1 MNNGDICYSDNGQEL
16 EYVSLTSGGH
26 IVLPVYEREDVE
38 DSSYTGEPFV
48 IRNVYSKPPVE
59 KKLKEIAELDAK
71 LAAKRKELSTVSEAI
86 HTFAREEKARL
97 QRIKQHD
104 GLELLDL
111 WLQDKITHFVIA
123 HKYGH
128 ISVETKEKA
137 LKKGDEYDRDI
148 KLLSLYGSSKGDLK
162 FGINRYSDGSGNY
175 EYAYPFISESEALA
189 YAQHLIQAQIVKAIE
204 DIKINVR
211 DYDALIKNAEE
222 LKVHVPE
229 ELTANRER
237 IIRSRSEAR
246 IKILEDELI
255 KLKGC

>member
-1 MNNGDICYSDNGQEL
+1 MKNGDICYSDNGQEL
-16 EYVSLTSGGH
+16 EYVSHTSGGH
-26 IVLPVYEREDVE
+26 IVLPVYEREDTE
-38 DSSYTGEPFV
+38 DPSYTGEPFV

-71 LAAKRKELSTVSEAI
+71 LSDKRKELSTISEAI

-111 WLQDKITHFVIA
+111 WLQDKITHFVMTPE
-123 HKYGH
+123 YEQ
-128 ISVETKEKA
+128 ISVTTKENA
-137 LKKGDEYDRDI
+137 LKKDDKYDRDI

-162 FGINRYSDGSGNY
+162 FGINRYSDGSGSY
-175 EYAYPFISESEALA
+175 EYLYPFTNEADALI
-189 YAQHLIQAQIVKAIE
+189 YAQQLIQDRLSKAFE

-211 DYDALIKNAEE
+211 DYDALIKNAEA
-222 LKVHVPE
+222 LKVRVPE
-229 ELTANRER
+229 ELLVNRER
-237 IIRSRSEAR
+237 VIRSRNDAR
-246 IKILEDELI
+246 IKTLEDELN